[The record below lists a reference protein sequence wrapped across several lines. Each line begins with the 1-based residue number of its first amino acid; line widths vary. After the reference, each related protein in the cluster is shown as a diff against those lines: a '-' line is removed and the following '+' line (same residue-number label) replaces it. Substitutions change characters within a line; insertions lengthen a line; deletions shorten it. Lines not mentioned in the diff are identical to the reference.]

1 MDKYIRDHNKKE
13 GLDVAGLLMFIIVVL
28 LCLVVVLTVLYV
40 GTNQKIDAL
49 ATERASMKIEQKER
63 VIESLRRQLS
73 EKEWELQMW
82 IEDYAQLCEEI
93 E

>member
-13 GLDVAGLLMFIIVVL
+13 GLNVTGLLMFIIVVL
-28 LCLVVVLTVLYV
+28 LCLVVVLTV

-49 ATERASMKIEQKER
+49 ATERASMKIEKKER
-63 VIESLRRQLS
+63 VIELLRRQLS

-82 IEDYAQLCEEI
+82 IEDYAKLCEEI